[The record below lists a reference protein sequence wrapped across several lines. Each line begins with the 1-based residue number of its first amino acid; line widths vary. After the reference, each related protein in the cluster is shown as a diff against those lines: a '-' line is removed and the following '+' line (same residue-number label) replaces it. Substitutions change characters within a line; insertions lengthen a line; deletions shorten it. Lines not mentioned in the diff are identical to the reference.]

1 MRCAS
6 SCWDDSYEALS
17 AKTCESDHSE
27 SRQTYQAFRLFAS
40 VGFIVRKESIAS
52 GQETSVK
59 GALLP
64 SKFVKISLEGGR
76 RGFSCLAQSENAFN
90 IFCRVLAVEEDRER
104 LHAVTSVLKDD
115 LFKSALAAGRW
126 PLPPIQTRKR
136 RGEASR
142 HCKLLKKLIHDLPDA
157 ED

>member
-1 MRCAS
+1 M
-6 SCWDDSYEALS
+6 
-17 AKTCESDHSE
+17 
-27 SRQTYQAFRLFAS
+27 
-40 VGFIVRKESIAS
+40 GFIVRKESFAR
-52 GQETSVK
+52 GQGNSVK

-90 IFCRVLAVEEDRER
+90 IFCRVKEDRER

-126 PLPPIQTRKR
+126 PLLPIRDSQDR
-136 RGEASR
+136 RRREGGEASW
-142 HCKLLKKLIHDLPDA
+142 HCKLLKKLTHDLPDA
-157 ED
+157 EG